1 MRRKYFKKRK
11 NKRKNKRKTIYGKGN
26 FSTFKK
32 VFETISLLRND
43 KFY

>member
-1 MRRKYFKKRK
+1 MRHRYYRKKRK
-11 NKRKNKRKTIYGKGN
+11 NKRKRIYGKGN

-32 VFETISLLRND
+32 IFETIAILRND